1 MLSNKFVLWVEQNRS
16 VGGRNS
22 EFVNSWEIFLFVFS
36 SFALPYGSL
45 PGFWVVTGILTS
57 SSQCE
62 LPIRQKGLFPVSPL
76 SGGGC
81 SWHLMLGEEKGRDGV
96 SGSVHTTFPCAIF
109 HISRMLSF
117 DTEQQAAC

>member
-1 MLSNKFVLWVEQNRS
+1 M
-16 VGGRNS
+16 GGRNS
-22 EFVNSWEIFLFVFS
+22 EFVNSWEIFLFLF

-45 PGFWVVTGILTS
+45 RGFWVVTGILTS

-81 SWHLMLGEEKGRDGV
+81 SWHLMLGEEKERDGV

-117 DTEQQAAC
+117 DTEQQAVC